1 MGGRIAISLL
11 MAVLVVGAL
20 VAIPPQALA
29 GEGGNYI
36 YVYPNN
42 AVRVLVNGTYEIGGL
57 KGVGF
62 FDLAITLFPNYTVLR
77 LRQAG
82 TIPAI
87 SGLGAPMSS
96 NWVEMMPYNL
106 TGYLYVS
113 GYANKTS
120 NGRLETSD
128 LRINIVYSNESS
140 VVSLN
145 VSSAGSIQAIAS
157 PAEYEVSSEVN
168 ASAYPSLPS
177 NLSGLTS
184 ELGPAFTGPGVSV
197 KEFRVYANST
207 FLSVDAVYI
216 VNGTPAPPNSTLGLL
231 QALLNAE
238 LMPGFLKASYQVS
251 VNFTSGATASSIF
264 LNVSNSEL
272 RNLAT
277 AIRSLLSAVSAY
289 EEQVSAQQYYV
300 SPYGVNLTSVE
311 ELLNATTQIASYIK
325 SNFRVVEPSSEYV
338 NLTFSNSTVKYSI
351 ESALFE
357 KAGATSPKQS
367 LAAIT
372 YLVGNA
378 SEILEANGLQGLAKA
393 VRSLDG
399 VEVTLVG
406 VDGVKVS
413 PTVTTIGNLTSVTVT
428 VSGSSSVT
436 RTAET
441 VGGVTAVAVVLAAV
455 LILLRRH

>member
-1 MGGRIAISLL
+1 MRGYQALSLL
-11 MAVLVVGAL
+11 MVTLVIGAL
-20 VAIPPQALA
+20 AAASPHALA
-29 GEGGNYI
+29 REGGNYI

-42 AVRVLVNGTYEIGGL
+42 AVRVLVNGTYESGSQLGTGYI
-57 KGVGF
+57 
-62 FDLAITLFPNYTVLR
+62 DLAITLFPNYTVLR

-82 TIPAI
+82 TVPAI
-87 SGLGAPMSS
+87 SGLGAPISS
-96 NWVEMMPYNL
+96 SWFEMTPYNL
-106 TGYLYVS
+106 TGYLYIS
-113 GYANKTS
+113 GYANATS
-120 NGRLETSD
+120 NGRLETSAF
-128 LRINIVYSNESS
+128 RIDVVYSNGSGEA
-140 VVSLN
+140 SLN
-145 VSSAGSIQAIAS
+145 VSSAGSIQAIVS
-157 PAEYEVSSEVN
+157 PAEYEVSLEVN

-184 ELGPAFTGPGVSV
+184 GLGSAFTGPGVSV

-207 FLSVDAVYI
+207 FLSISLIYT
-216 VNGTPAPPNSTLGLL
+216 VNGTPAPPNTPLGLL

-238 LMPGFLKASYQVS
+238 LMPGFLKASYKVT

-264 LNVSNSEL
+264 LNASNSEL

-289 EEQVSAQQYYV
+289 EQLPSQQYYG

-311 ELLNATTQIASYIK
+311 ELLNATSQIASYIK
-325 SNFRVVEPSSEYV
+325 SNFRVVEPSSVYV
-338 NLTFSNSTVKYSI
+338 NLTMTNSTVEYSL

-378 SEILEANGLQGLAKA
+378 SNILGANGLQGLAEA

-428 VSGSSSVT
+428 VSSSSSVAK
-436 RTAET
+436 TAET
-441 VGGVTAVAVVLAAV
+441 VGGVTAVAVVLVAV

>member
-1 MGGRIAISLL
+1 MLTA
-11 MAVLVVGAL
+11 ALVIGAL
-20 VAIPPQALA
+20 VAIPPKALA
-29 GEGGNYI
+29 GKGGNYI

-42 AVRVLVNGTYEIGGL
+42 AVRVLVNGTYEIGSL
-57 KGVGF
+57 RGVGF
-62 FDLAITLFPNYTVLR
+62 VDLAITLFPNYTVLR
-77 LRQAG
+77 LRQTS

-87 SGLGAPMSS
+87 SGLGASS
-96 NWVEMMPYNL
+96 LGGFGELTPYNL

-113 GYANKTS
+113 GYVNKTS

-140 VVSLN
+140 LVSLN
-145 VSSAGSIQAIAS
+145 ASSAGSIQAIAS
-157 PAEYEVSSEVN
+157 PAEYEVSLDVN
-168 ASAYPSLPS
+168 VTAYPSLPIS
-177 NLSGLTS
+177 LGGLTS
-184 ELGPAFTGPGVSV
+184 KLQSAYTSLGVTV
-197 KEFRVYANST
+197 KEFNVYANST
-207 FLSVDAVYI
+207 FLSISAVYI

-238 LMPGFLKASYQVS
+238 LMPGFLKASYLMT
-251 VNFTSGATASSIF
+251 VNFTSGATSSSVF

-272 RNLAT
+272 RDFAT
-277 AIRSLLSAVSAY
+277 AVRSVLSALSSY
-289 EEQVSAQQYYV
+289 QQATPTSPYYV
-300 SPYGVNLTSVE
+300 APYSVNMTSVE
-311 ELLNATTQIASYIK
+311 ELLNATTQIASYVE
-325 SNFRVVEPSSEYV
+325 SNFRVVEPSSVYV
-338 NLTFSNSTVKYSI
+338 NLTFSNSTVEYSI

-378 SEILEANGLQGLAKA
+378 SEILEANGLQGPAKA
-393 VRSLDG
+393 VSSLDG
-399 VEVTLVG
+399 VEVTLIG

-428 VSGSSSVT
+428 VSSPSSVT

-441 VGGVTAVAVVLAAV
+441 VGGITAVAVVLAAV
-455 LILLRRH
+455 LILLRRR

>member
-42 AVRVLVNGTYEIGGL
+42 AVRVLVNGTYEIGS
-57 KGVGF
+57 KIGVGF
-62 FDLAITLFPNYTVLR
+62 VDLAITLFPNYTVLR

-87 SGLGAPMSS
+87 SSLGASY
-96 NWVEMMPYNL
+96 WGGVGGHTPYNL
-106 TGYLYVS
+106 GYLYVS
-113 GYANKTS
+113 GYVNTAS
-120 NGRLETSD
+120 NGRLEMSD
-128 LRINIVYSNESS
+128 LKINIVYSNESS

-145 VSSAGSIQAIAS
+145 ASGASSIQAITS
-157 PAEYEVSSEVN
+157 PAEYEISSDVN
-168 ASAYPSLPS
+168 VTAYPSLPIS
-177 NLSGLTS
+177 LSGLTS
-184 ELGPAFTGPGVSV
+184 ELQSAYTGLGVTV
-197 KEFRVYANST
+197 KEFNVYANST
-207 FLSVDAVYI
+207 FLSIRAVYI
-216 VNGTPAPPNSTLGLL
+216 VNGTPAPLNSTLGLL

-238 LMPGFLKASYQVS
+238 LMPGFLKASYLMT
-251 VNFTSGATASSIF
+251 VNFTSGATSSSVF
-264 LNVSNSEL
+264 LNISNSEL
-272 RNLAT
+272 RNFAT
-277 AIRSLLSAVSAY
+277 AVRSVLSALSAY
-289 EEQVSAQQYYV
+289 QQPFPTSPYYSAF
-300 SPYGVNLTSVE
+300 YGVNMTSVD
-311 ELLNATTQIASYIK
+311 ELLNATTQIASYIE
-325 SNFRVVEPSSEYV
+325 SNFRVVEPSSVYV
-338 NLTFSNSTVKYSI
+338 NLTFSSSTVKYSI

-378 SEILEANGLQGLAKA
+378 SEILEANGLQEPAKA
-393 VRSLDG
+393 IKSLDG

-428 VSGSSSVT
+428 VSSPSSVT

-441 VGGVTAVAVVLAAV
+441 VGGITAVAVVLAAV
-455 LILLRRH
+455 LILLRRR